1 MRTREKLRTYFIGF
15 GIGLILSGLMLYT
28 RWQWRQANPPQDQS
42 AQSIQPQT
50 PPQSQSQDQ
59 SQAQTRPARP

>member
-42 AQSIQPQT
+42 VQSIQPQT
-50 PPQSQSQDQ
+50 E
-59 SQAQTRPARP
+59 AQTQEERQPARP